1 MTIPEVSM
9 WNHPFLGF
17 CVSLAVALMLTPVL
31 IASAGRLRF
40 LDYPGERKIHS
51 HPIAKVGG
59 VGFGVGVFIAIILLA
74 PRNQTIMGF
83 LLGGFTILL
92 FGVWD
97 DRVNLNYRV
106 KFLGQI
112 VASLFILWFTDL
124 KISLFPVFSDLT
136 LPSWIS
142 MLVTL
147 LFLVG
152 VTNAFNLSDGLDGLA
167 GGLALLSLGGMIYL
181 AHESVDPALLVLLVS
196 VAGGVLGFLRFNTYP
211 ARVFM
216 GDGGSQF
223 IGFSLGVASLMLFDS
238 HRGGYPL
245 GVGLLIL
252 GLPILD
258 TLQVMTRR
266 AWKRS
271 SPFVADRTHLHH
283 QLIAQGL
290 PQDQAVTIIYCIQGL
305 LVGLALFLRWHPDWV
320 GFLGYLLCAIGIFW
334 FFLKGYAFS
343 DHLAGKMSMLLQR
356 TQRKALRSDALGRSL
371 SCQWL
376 LTGLD
381 LLIPLYF
388 LLGVIIPADIPKDF
402 GMLAWFLGIFLVAGR
417 MVADKYSMMM
427 VRIGLYLGGVLIL
440 YLIEFSGEEQTR
452 MVSLVM
458 NGFFVLLALFVVWT
472 IGYYRSRGFQLT
484 TLDYLVVFSAV
495 AIPLTIG
502 WQIAEL
508 NLGVFMAKMI
518 LVCFAFELILTLRP
532 DRIRY
537 LQRMLVSLFFV
548 IGLFAWWPL

>member
-1 MTIPEVSM
+1 MTIQDLSM
-9 WNHPFLGF
+9 WNLPFLGF
-17 CVSLAVALMLTPVL
+17 CVALVVSLMLTPVL

-40 LDYPGERKIHS
+40 LDYPGDRKIHS
-51 HPIAKVGG
+51 NPIAKVGG

-74 PRNQTIMGF
+74 PRNQAIMGY

-97 DRVNLNYRV
+97 DRVNLNYRI

-112 VASLFILWFTDL
+112 VASVIVLWYADL
-124 KISLFPVFSDLT
+124 DISFFPADSDFMLS
-136 LPSWIS
+136 SWVS
-142 MLVTL
+142 RLATVV
-147 LFLVG
+147 FLVG

-181 AHESVDPALLVLLVS
+181 AHESADPALLVLLVS

-223 IGFSLGVASLMLFDS
+223 IGFSLAVTFLMLFDS
-238 HRGGYPL
+238 SQGGYPL
-245 GVGLLIL
+245 GIGLLIL

-266 AWKRS
+266 VWCRC
-271 SPFVADRTHLHH
+271 SPFVADRKHLHH

-290 PQDQAVTIIYCIQGL
+290 PQDQAVTIIYCMQGL
-305 LVGLALFLRWHPDWV
+305 LVGLALFLRWHPEWV
-320 GFLGYLLCAIGIFW
+320 SFLGYLLCSLGIFW
-334 FFLKGYAFS
+334 FFLKGYGSS

-356 TQRKALRSDALGRSL
+356 SQRTALRSEGLGSSPSR
-371 SCQWL
+371 QWL

-388 LLGVIIPADIPKDF
+388 LIGVLIPAEIPKDF

-427 VRIGLYLGGVLIL
+427 VRIGLYIGGALVL
-440 YLIEFSGEEQTR
+440 YLIEFSGQEQSPLASHF
-452 MVSLVM
+452 V
-458 NGFFVLLALFVVWT
+458 NGFFLLLALFVLWT
-472 IGYYRSRGFQLT
+472 IGYYGGRGFQLT

-502 WQIAEL
+502 WQIEEL
-508 NLGVFMAKMI
+508 NVGVFMAKMI
-518 LVCFAFELILTLRP
+518 MVCFAFELILTLRP
-532 DRIRY
+532 ERIRY
-537 LQRMLVSLFFV
+537 LQRILVSLFFF
-548 IGLFAWWPL
+548 IGLSAWWSL